1 MKKFLI
7 ILSITFGA
15 LMIALI
21 VCRFTGILNYYSIAT
36 SSNEP
41 TLRKNSIV
49 FASNLKK
56 PVRFDFILYKPQNPE
71 FSSTAWIHR
80 LCGMPGD
87 KIQLINGV
95 LFVNN
100 QNTESDF
107 STYRNY
113 VISNTDLG
121 KIRKNLKIEDDQI
134 YTLSEDSS
142 IIPLQ
147 KRFIRDYN
155 LAVRPFFTEDDN
167 GEIFNIYKRKWTP
180 DNFGPLVIPFDSY
193 FVLGDNRGNSVDS
206 RYIGCI
212 NKKNYIA
219 TKLGPE

>member
-1 MKKFLI
+1 
-7 ILSITFGA
+7 
-15 LMIALI
+15 MIALI

-41 TLRKNSIV
+41 TLKKNSIV

-56 PVRFDFILYKPQNPE
+56 PVRFDFILYTPQNPE

-100 QNTESDF
+100 QNTESYF
-107 STYRNY
+107 STSQNY

-121 KIRKNLKIEDDQI
+121 KIRKSLKIEDDQI
-134 YTLSEDSS
+134 YTLSADSS

-147 KRFIRDYN
+147 KKIIRDYN
-155 LAVRPFFTEDDN
+155 LAVRPFFSEDDK
-167 GEIFNIYKRKWTP
+167 GEIFNVYKSKWTP
-180 DNFGPLVIPFDSY
+180 DNFGPLVIPSDSY
-193 FVLGDNRGNSVDS
+193 FVLGDNRGNSLDS
-206 RYIGCI
+206 RYIGCV
-212 NKKNYIA
+212 NKKNYIV
-219 TKLGPE
+219 TKLVLGK